1 MANPLLGFLSGMAGG
16 GAGVGD
22 GAALLMQAV
31 GAAMRGESA
40 QDFMSR
46 LASERPELRQ
56 VNLGDLQGSAQKLCQ
71 QKGVDANALAQ
82 KIDNVI
88 DPMIKR

>member
-1 MANPLLGFLSGMAGG
+1 MGNPLMSFLTGG
-16 GAGVGD
+16 GGD

-40 QDFMSR
+40 HDFMTR

-56 VNLGDLQGSAQKLCQ
+56 LDLGDLQGSAQKLCEQ
-71 QKGVDANALAQ
+71 NGVNAGELAK
-82 KIDNVI
+82 KIDGVI
-88 DPMIKR
+88 DPVVKR